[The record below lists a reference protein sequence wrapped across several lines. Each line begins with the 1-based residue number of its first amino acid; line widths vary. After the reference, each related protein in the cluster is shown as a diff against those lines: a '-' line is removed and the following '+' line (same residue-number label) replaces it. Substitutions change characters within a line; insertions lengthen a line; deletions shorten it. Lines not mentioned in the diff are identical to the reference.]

1 MEARSISLSPGIRSG
16 EEPSAVGLA
25 PERVERGIALAGR
38 SARLVR
44 SRDAIHRRA
53 LAFADAL
60 AAVFA
65 FTLPVSILGDD
76 ELRVASLAII
86 PLVVVAAKIVGLYD
100 RDELLIHKTTADE
113 VPAIFQLAT
122 VATLATWLLDDVL
135 VRGSLAKEQV
145 LALWVVLSGS
155 TIAARWIVRR
165 IAEHL
170 GEPERCLLIGGDSAR
185 QRLNTKFVDQGV
197 KAEIVA
203 RFEPSTGPR
212 TDFHELKAVVEM
224 EDIHRVIL
232 VPDHSNPEGIL
243 DLVRAA
249 KGLGVRVT
257 VVPGVLEVVGSTV
270 AFDNIAG
277 MPLLGVR
284 RFGLSPS
291 SRLIKRAFDICAST
305 VALVVSAPVFAA
317 IALAIKLDSRGPIFF
332 RQTRVGRDGE
342 HFRIFKFRTMVP
354 EAEAI
359 KHELATLNEADG
371 LFKIDNDPRITR
383 VGGFLR
389 RTSLDELPQI
399 LNVFFGDM
407 SVVGPRPLIVEEDSR
422 ITGFDRRRLRLTPGM
437 TGHWQILG
445 SARVPLAE
453 MVKIDYLYVAG
464 WSLWADIKLILRTI
478 PYMLA
483 RRGQ

>member
-1 MEARSISLSPGIRSG
+1 MEARSIPARAGIQSDL
-16 EEPSAVGLA
+16 E
-25 PERVERGIALAGR
+25 IALDVRGPGTGDVLHS
-38 SARLVR
+38 SARAVAT
-44 SRDAIHRRA
+44 RDAIHRRA
-53 LAFADAL
+53 LAVTDAI
-60 AAVFA
+60 AAVIA
-65 FTLPVSILGDD
+65 FMLPVTVFGDD
-76 ELRVASLAII
+76 QLRLASLAII
-86 PLVVVAAKIVGLYD
+86 PLVVLAGKLCGLYD

-122 VATLATWLLDDVL
+122 AATLVAWLLDNAL
-135 VRGSLAKEQV
+135 VDGSLSNGQV
-145 LALWVVLSGS
+145 ALLWLLLSAGMIGGRWVV
-155 TIAARWIVRR
+155 RR
-165 IAEHL
+165 VAEHV
-170 GEPERCLLIGGDSAR
+170 GEPERCLLVGDSR
-185 QRLNTKFVDQGV
+185 SRERLSAKFVDQGV

-203 RFEPSTGPR
+203 RVDPSAGPR
-212 TDFHELKAVVEM
+212 ADFRELRQIVENL
-224 EDIHRVIL
+224 EIHRVIL

-249 KGLGVRVT
+249 KGLGIRVT

-270 AFDNIAG
+270 AFDNIGG

-284 RFGLSPS
+284 PFGLSRS
-291 SRLIKRAFDICAST
+291 SQMVKRAFDLCLSSL
-305 VALVVSAPVFAA
+305 ALLFAFPLMVV
-317 IALAIKLDSRGPIFF
+317 IALAIRLDSRGPIFF

-354 EAEAI
+354 DAESL
-359 KHELATLNEADG
+359 KKELQQLNEADG

-383 VGGFLR
+383 VGKFLR

-407 SVVGPRPLIVEEDSR
+407 SIVGPRPLILDEDAK
-422 ITGFDRRRLRLTPGM
+422 ITGFDRRRLKLTPGI

-445 SARVPLAE
+445 SSRVPLAE

-464 WSLWADIKLILRTI
+464 WTLWADIKLLLRTI